1 VSEEAP
7 DVDDV
12 EALKAERDELRREV
26 DAMHQR
32 KLRRTRGVLSVIG
45 VLLSCVLL
53 LATVAGV
60 WARRSFLRSDIFSER
75 AGNLIDNPE
84 VQAALSLY
92 LSEQITRIVDPE
104 QVLEDVLPD
113 RAQILAVPL
122 STAVET
128 FIADQVT
135 TFVES
140 DRFADLWK
148 EAVRRAHE
156 RAIAVLEGDSDIVHS
171 NGDHIVI
178 DLLPIINGILAAI
191 GEQSPEIFGHTVDL
205 PTITVDDIP
214 EEARQRLGDALG
226 IDLDD
231 DFGTFEVYDDGA
243 LSTAQ
248 DAVRLAD
255 QFVWVL
261 VVLTPLVMAGTIAL
275 SARRRRTI
283 LQLSIGVAVTMVLLR
298 RLVLL
303 FQEDLLDLV
312 RVESNRPAVEVTS
325 DAFLDPLLTGVR
337 WVAVIALVVAVLA
350 LLSGPYAWARSSRAW
365 VATNVRGLATAVSTK
380 AKDEDTASWAAEHLD
395 ALRIVGAAVG
405 VALLWWMDLTWGRF
419 FLVVIL
425 VGAFELG
432 VAALAARA
440 TPDEDV
446 IEEERPDSAQAPSE
460 AS

>member
-1 VSEEAP
+1 MSDDGDAS
-7 DVDDV
+7 DDV
-12 EALKAERDELRREV
+12 EALKAERDELQREV
-26 DAMHQR
+26 DALHER

-75 AGNLIDNPE
+75 AGNLIDDPA
-84 VQAALSLY
+84 VQAALGLY
-92 LSEQITRIVDPE
+92 LSDQITTLIDPE
-104 QVLEDVLPD
+104 SVLEDVLPD
-113 RAQILAVPL
+113 RAQILSVPL
-122 STAVET
+122 ATAVET

-135 TFVES
+135 TFVQS

-156 RAIAVLEGDSDIVHS
+156 RAIAVLEGNSDIVRS
-171 NGDHIVI
+171 EGDHIVI

-205 PTITVDDIP
+205 PTISVDDVP
-214 EEARQRLGDALG
+214 EEARDRLSDALG
-226 IDLDD
+226 IDLSDN
-231 DFGTFEVYDDGA
+231 FGTFEVYDDGA

-255 QFVWVL
+255 KFVWLL

-275 SARRRRTI
+275 SARRRRTV

-303 FQEDLLDLV
+303 FQEDLLKLV

-337 WVAVIALVVAVLA
+337 WIAVLA
-350 LLSGPYAWARSSRAW
+350 TIVALIALITGPYAWARSSRTW
-365 VATNVRGLATAVSTK
+365 VATTVRRLVGLVSEK
-380 AKDEDTASWAAEHLD
+380 AQDEATASWAAERLD
-395 ALRIVGAAVG
+395 VLRIAGAAVG
-405 VALLWWMDLTWGRF
+405 VALLWWMDLTWAR
-419 FLVVIL
+419 FLVVVGL
-425 VGAFELG
+425 VVAFELG

-440 TPDEDV
+440 EPAA
-446 IEEERPDSAQAPSE
+446 EEEPAALTDAT
-460 AS
+460 

>member
-1 VSEEAP
+1 
-7 DVDDV
+7 
-12 EALKAERDELRREV
+12 
-26 DAMHQR
+26 MHQR

-75 AGNLIDNPE
+75 AGNLIDDPA

-92 LSEQITRIVDPE
+92 LSEQITQLIDPE
-104 QVLEDVLPD
+104 SVLEDVLPD
-113 RAQILAVPL
+113 RAQILSVPL
-122 STAVET
+122 ATAVET
-128 FIADQVT
+128 FIAEEVT
-135 TFVES
+135 KFVES
-140 DRFADLWK
+140 DRFAGLWK

-156 RAIAVLEGDSDIVHS
+156 RAIAVLEGNSDIVRS
-171 NGDHIVI
+171 EGDHIVI

-205 PTITVDDIP
+205 PTISVDDIP
-214 EEARQRLGDALG
+214 EEARDRLGDALG
-226 IDLDD
+226 IDLSD

-255 QFVWVL
+255 QFVWIL

-303 FQEDLLDLV
+303 FQEDLLNLV

-337 WVAVIALVVAVLA
+337 WLAVLA
-350 LLSGPYAWARSSRAW
+350 AVVALLALLTGPYAWARSLRTW
-365 VATNVRGLATAVSTK
+365 TATTVRRLVGVVSEK
-380 AKDEDTASWAAEHLD
+380 AQDEATASWAAERLD
-395 ALRIVGAAVG
+395 ALRIAGAAVG

-419 FLVVIL
+419 LLVVGL
-425 VGAFELG
+425 VVAFELG

-440 TPDEDV
+440 EPKDDEEPAALTD
-446 IEEERPDSAQAPSE
+446 AP
-460 AS
+460 